1 MVLEPTI
8 QMKLQSV
15 FGKYSAVAAVYL
27 FGSRATGTARPDSDY
42 DLAVVSVRGQ
52 QARGRK
58 LDILADLARDGFEN
72 SDLTFLDHDNMVLQ
86 HEAVRLNQI
95 VFCRPEFDP
104 GSFYSRVVRMYSDI
118 LPHLAIQRQ
127 ALKERILHGAA

>member
-8 QMKLQSV
+8 SVKLQGV
-15 FGKYSAVAAVYL
+15 FGKYSEVAAVYL

-42 DLAVVSVRGQ
+42 DLAVVSMLGR

-58 LDILADLARDGFEN
+58 LDILADLARDGLEN
-72 SDLTFLDHDNMVLQ
+72 IDLTFLDHNNMVLQ

-95 VFCRPEFDP
+95 VFRRPEFDH
-104 GSFYSRVVRMYSDI
+104 GSFYSRVVRMYFDI
-118 LPHLAIQRQ
+118 MPHLAIQRQ

>member
-1 MVLEPTI
+1 MVLEPAI
-8 QMKLQSV
+8 LIKLQGV
-15 FGKYSAVAAVYL
+15 FGRYSEIAAVYL

-42 DLAVVSVRGQ
+42 DLAVVSNRGR

-58 LDILADLARDGFEN
+58 LDILADLARNGFDDI
-72 SDLTFLDHDNMVLQ
+72 DLTFLDHDNMVLQ
-86 HEAVRLNQI
+86 HEAVRLNQL
-95 VFCRPEFDP
+95 VFRRPEFDH
-104 GSFYSRVVRMYSDI
+104 GSFYSRVVRMYFDI